1 MASENQLTSETRFPF
16 KTDVQVAMGRQ
27 RVPGASFDIGLT
39 SLFIAVD
46 PVPPV
51 DSLLQLEIS
60 SPTGSLK
67 FNSKVTMARSRS
79 NGPDEP
85 SGIEVALTLDT
96 DELSTNWR
104 KFVSNA
110 ARESNV
116 ANSEFVGALVEDNLG
131 TTSPLSPE
139 ALLNI
144 YAVDIPRGF
153 IFLKTHTSRTEGEII
168 AVNLMGKNTSIS
180 PPSLNLHGSI
190 VKQYT
195 TPSVSGYQL
204 SFIDINQ
211 TYLDRFW
218 GFICSQTPSRYPPM
232 DFPESS

>member
-1 MASENQLTSETRFPF
+1 MASENQSTSETRFPF
-16 KTDVQVAMGRQ
+16 ETDVQVSMGRQ
-27 RVPGASFDIGLT
+27 RVQGTSFDIGLT

-51 DSLLQLEIS
+51 ESLLQLEIS
-60 SPTGSLK
+60 SATGSLK

-85 SGIEVALTLDT
+85 NGIEVALTLDT
-96 DELSTNWR
+96 EELSANWR

-110 ARESNV
+110 ARDSNV

-144 YAVDIPRGF
+144 YAVDLPRGF
-153 IFLKTHTSRTEGEII
+153 IFLETHASRTEGEII
-168 AVNLMGKNTSIS
+168 AVNLTGKNANAS
-180 PPSLNLHGSI
+180 PPSLNIHGSI
-190 VKQYT
+190 VKKYT
-195 TPSVSGYQL
+195 SSSITGYQL

-211 TYLDRFW
+211 SSLDRFW
-218 GFICSQTPSRYPPM
+218 GFVCSQTPSRYPPM
-232 DFPESS
+232 DFPGSS